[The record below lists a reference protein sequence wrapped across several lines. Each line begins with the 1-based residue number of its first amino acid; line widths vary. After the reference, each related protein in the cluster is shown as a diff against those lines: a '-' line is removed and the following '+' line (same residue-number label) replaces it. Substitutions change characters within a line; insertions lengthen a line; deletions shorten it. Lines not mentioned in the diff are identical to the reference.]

1 MNRLDDTAPKKRLYL
16 SLRFPSSDDFSTVLP
31 LFEYF
36 LRLPDVL
43 VQSAHFRPEVLRRV
57 RTTREDAIRKLQRAE
72 EDEKSEERALDREKA
87 KKLKRDLAL
96 KGLDAKQQKK
106 FLEKEKEKEMRKS
119 QKKQTLK
126 G

>member
-1 MNRLDDTAPKKRLYL
+1 M
-16 SLRFPSSDDFSTVLP
+16 LP